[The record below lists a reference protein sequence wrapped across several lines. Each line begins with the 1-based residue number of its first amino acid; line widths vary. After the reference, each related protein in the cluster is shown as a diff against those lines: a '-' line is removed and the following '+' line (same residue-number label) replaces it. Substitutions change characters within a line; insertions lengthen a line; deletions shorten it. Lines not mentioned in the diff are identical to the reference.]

1 MNHYITIRRGKKSH
15 VIAGPFETLQT
26 AKLMRFKYFFTVY
39 DRLCDETPERL
50 TINHSHSFPIPCASV
65 ETLTDW
71 HKGSLH
77 GSSVEEMP
85 RVEPG
90 TLFSK

>member
-1 MNHYITIRRGKKSH
+1 MNHFVTIRRGKKTH
-15 VIAGPFETLQT
+15 VIAGPFEALQT

-50 TINHSHSFPIPCASV
+50 IINHSHSFPIPCATV
-65 ETLTDW
+65 ETLPDW
-71 HKGSLH
+71 SKGSLH

-85 RVEPG
+85 IVEPG